1 MTKYSIKNLYYGWII
16 VAASV
21 IITTIFGSINS
32 TFSVFLRYIA
42 DDLELERGSL
52 SLAFSLAL
60 LLGGVLAIIAGKITD
75 KYGPRLLITITGI
88 AIGLAFFFMSQVH
101 SLWQIY
107 LTWGIFGSIALGCC
121 IVPINSTIPKWFA
134 KNRGIAISLS
144 VTGLG
149 LGGIIW
155 PLLSQWLIDIYS
167 WRNAYIIIG
176 VVAFLLIT
184 ISAQFLKI
192 NPRAIGQKPFGIDS
206 KSTIKQ
212 TATIRDKS
220 LSFKQALKTWRFWIF
235 GTMLLLHNFCIM
247 VVIIHI
253 VPHSIDLG
261 LSPALAAGVLSTFLG
276 VTLLTKLCIG
286 FFIDRFGSIRVLN
299 VNMTIG
305 LICFIILP
313 FADSAGTLYF
323 FAALLGLTG
332 GMTGLQTLVTA
343 DLFGMKSIGAVLA
356 GITLFNT
363 VGGSISPVFAGAVFD
378 NTGTYLTAF
387 LVCIVFRLIIMVLN
401 FLLVRS
407 ARKNS

>member
-1 MTKYSIKNLYYGWII
+1 M
-16 VAASV
+16 
-21 IITTIFGSINS
+21 
-32 TFSVFLRYIA
+32 
-42 DDLELERGSL
+42 
-52 SLAFSLAL
+52 

-88 AIGLAFFFMSQVH
+88 AIGLAFFFMAKVNY
-101 SLWQIY
+101 LWQIY

-121 IVPINSTIPKWFA
+121 IVPINSTIPKWFT
-134 KNRGIAISLS
+134 KNRGLAISLS

-155 PLLSQWLIDIYS
+155 PLLSQRLIDVYN
-167 WRNAYIIIG
+167 WRDAYIIIG
-176 VVAFLLIT
+176 VIAFLLIT
-184 ISAQFLKI
+184 LSAQFLKI
-192 NPRAIGQKPFGIDS
+192 NPQAIGQKPLGIDS
-206 KSTIKQ
+206 NSTIEK
-212 TATIRDKS
+212 TTNIRDKS

-235 GTMLLLHNFCIM
+235 GTMLCLHNFCIM

-286 FFIDRFGSIRVLN
+286 FFIDKFGSIRILI

-305 LICFIILP
+305 LVSFIILP

-323 FAALLGLTG
+323 FAILLGLTG

-378 NTGTYLTAF
+378 NTGTYITAF
-387 LVCIVFRLIIMVLN
+387 LVCIAFRLIIMVLN
-401 FLLVRS
+401 QLLVRS